1 MATSLSAP
9 CNVCNILTFL
19 TIQLAQ
25 PVDSFGEV
33 RLQKCVHR
41 AMRSLLS
48 RTIQADT
55 SFSIGLGLI
64 AILGVAEI
72 FAATSYY
79 IGKARASR
87 ASAQAVAATL
97 VRPAAP
103 AVSTTPAAAPARTG
117 KPPEAAAPTP
127 LLSLVDQLLREG
139 IELRER
145 GDTTTALARLQEA
158 SESDPTN
165 AAVLEETAKT
175 YEAMQLFDR
184 SNEMWRKLQEM
195 GPSAGEAYELAD
207 RRLKL
212 GVPTPATAGTG
223 IASTSLDA
231 ATRQKDVGG
240 GIAEGSTFAI
250 TEVKT
255 TETPDPDAE
264 TNLTLRIGIKKQP
277 DATIDHTKVKIQVFF
292 YDMVDDRD
300 VKLTDADVN
309 YEWLTPKHD
318 WTETNPEILSVSYLR
333 PRTRVVSSEAALSE
347 AAASVRSGQKGRPA
361 RSSTAA
367 GERKYL
373 GYRILVYY
381 DDKLQAIQAE
391 PARLLQLFPPSETIS
406 PP

>member
-1 MATSLSAP
+1 MRNLFS
-9 CNVCNILTFL
+9 
-19 TIQLAQ
+19 
-25 PVDSFGEV
+25 
-33 RLQKCVHR
+33 R
-41 AMRSLLS
+41 AIE
-48 RTIQADT
+48 TDT
-55 SFSIGLGLI
+55 SFSVGLGLI

-72 FAATSYY
+72 FAATSYNV
-79 IGKARASR
+79 GRARAAR

-103 AVSTTPAAAPARTG
+103 PASTMPAAVLARTG

-212 GVPTPATAGTG
+212 GVPTPTTAGTG

-264 TNLTLRIGIKKQP
+264 TNLTLRIGIKKQL
-277 DATIDHTKVKIQVFF
+277 DATIDHTRVKIQVFF

-347 AAASVRSGQKGRPA
+347 AAASVRPGQKGRPA